1 MPSRDSW
8 RSFASPAASKSF
20 ASNGRTAFESKRPI
34 SEAAR
39 TGNPAGS
46 CANWRR
52 LPGSKPAISTQH
64 LPFGR
69 WGKERP
75 YGGRNAFRRLH
86 PAAKRQPPARAV
98 YNLQKVKTMSGL
110 QKVVLVA
117 VLALPLV
124 LYAQNDGTNMTKQ
137 PPPQSTTA
145 ESNAGTSPASS
156 EVKHGVF
163 HKILHGMNPSV
174 WFAYLSKREPCDYAY
189 QQAYG
194 VCQSQAPTR

>member
-1 MPSRDSW
+1 
-8 RSFASPAASKSF
+8 
-20 ASNGRTAFESKRPI
+20 
-34 SEAAR
+34 
-39 TGNPAGS
+39 
-46 CANWRR
+46 
-52 LPGSKPAISTQH
+52 LPGSKPAISIQH
-64 LPFGR
+64 LPFATGGGR
-69 WGKERP
+69 NP

-86 PAAKRQPPARAV
+86 PEAKRPPPARAV
-98 YNLQKVKTMSGL
+98 CSLQKVKTMSGL

-117 VLALPLV
+117 VLALPLA

-145 ESNAGTSPASS
+145 ESSGSTSPSSS

-163 HKILHGMNPSV
+163 HKVLHGMNPSA

-194 VCQSQAPTR
+194 VCQSKAPVR